1 MPDVPR
7 ILIDTV
13 LNSLPVGLLVLGPRG
28 EVLTA
33 NPALS
38 DILGYPRDEI
48 VQKGWVGL
56 FLDDASHDEL
66 TQALLDVVQQRQV
79 HHKRH
84 VRYQTPRGEVRHL
97 EVVSS
102 VLLEQSGGQAEGLVV
117 IFQDNTLLEQ
127 AHANEKKA
135 LEENRRLEHL
145 RVESLNQLAMSI
157 AHQIRNPVMTIGG
170 FASLAQRHVD
180 DHNKIVVYLNMVM
193 DAAKRLETMAD
204 AVRDYAGIGPPQ
216 SSWIL
221 LRDLVLSAMAVLE
234 DKAAQHGRRVCW
246 DAKLADI
253 ELLVDGGQLRRALDA
268 VLENALEASLA
279 GAVAAPFQK
288 ITRDAPGDGVSTTA
302 DDPAVPMTVSCVRK
316 NGVVILRVQDHGR
329 GIATQDL
336 PHVRE
341 PFFTTKAVGA
351 GMGLSLAERI
361 LQEHQGRL
369 DMTST
374 PGQGTI
380 VSLVLPDA
388 SASSG

>member
-1 MPDVPR
+1 MPDVSR

-13 LNSLPVGLLVLGPRG
+13 LSSLPVGLLVLGPRG

-33 NPALS
+33 NTALS
-38 DILGYPRDEI
+38 DILGYPHDEI
-48 VQKGWVGL
+48 VQKGWAGL

-84 VRYQTPRGEVRHL
+84 VRYRTPRGEVRFL

-102 VLLEQSGGQAEGLVV
+102 VLLEQAGGLVV

-145 RVESLNQLAMSI
+145 RVESLNRLAMSI

-170 FASLAQRHVD
+170 FADLAQRHAD
-180 DHNKIVVYLNMVM
+180 DHHKTLGYLNMVM
-193 DAAKRLETMAD
+193 DAAKRLEAMAD

-216 SSWIL
+216 TRRVL
-221 LRDLVLSAMAVLE
+221 VRDLVVSAMAVLE
-234 DKAAQHGRRVCW
+234 HTAAQHGSRICW
-246 DAKLADI
+246 DTKLADI
-253 ELLVDGGQLRRALDA
+253 ELLVDAGQLRRALDA
-268 VLENALEASLA
+268 VLENALEASLE
-279 GAVAAPFQK
+279 GVAPSFQN
-288 ITRDAPGDGVSTTA
+288 ISQDASGNGGGVTA
-302 DDPAVPMTVSCVRK
+302 DDPAIPITVSCDRK
-316 NGVVILRVQDHGR
+316 NGTVVLRIQDHGR
-329 GIATQDL
+329 GIAAPDL
-336 PHVRE
+336 PHVCE

-374 PGQGTI
+374 PGQGTT

-388 SASSG
+388 SATPG